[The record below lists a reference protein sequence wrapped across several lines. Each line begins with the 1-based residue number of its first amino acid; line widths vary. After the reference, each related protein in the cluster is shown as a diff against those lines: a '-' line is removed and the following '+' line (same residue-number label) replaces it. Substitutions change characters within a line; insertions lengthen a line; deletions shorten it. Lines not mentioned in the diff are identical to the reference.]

1 MAGALDGITVLDFG
15 HFIAGPQCAALLGD
29 FGASVIRIER
39 PEGGNDRE
47 VGPISDDP
55 AAPGGSLYIQV
66 NRNKRSLA
74 IDPFNPASR
83 PVLDRLL
90 AGADVV
96 IANFPPRTLAD
107 MGLAYDRIAA
117 INPRI
122 VLCTC
127 AAYGYQGGFAGKPG
141 FDGIGQ
147 AMSGAMHMTAED
159 GRPRRAFPMYVDHA
173 TAALSAFGIMAALRA
188 REATGRGQVV
198 EAALLGTALSM
209 TMSGI
214 AEEAAL
220 GLDRQGSGNRGQT
233 AGPVDVFRTTDGWI
247 LLQVVGASMFRRCAK
262 LVDRPDWLDDPRF
275 RDDLSRGE
283 HGIELSEGVGAW
295 CAARSTA
302 DCLDAFARAGLP
314 AAPVLSFRQAL
325 NDPDIAA
332 QGFWQWRDVR
342 GFDRPLPV
350 MTPPVRLSDTPGRV
364 DRMAPALGADTF
376 DILRALGLDDAD
388 LAALKQ
394 AEAI

>member
-15 HFIAGPQCAALLGD
+15 HFIAGPQCGALLGD
-29 FGASVIRIER
+29 FGADVIRIER

-47 VGPISDDP
+47 VGPISTDP
-55 AAPGGSLYIQV
+55 ATPGGTLYLQV

-74 IDPFNPASR
+74 LDPFNAAAR
-83 PVLDRLL
+83 PIIDRLV
-90 AGADVV
+90 ARADVV

-107 MGLAYDRIAA
+107 MGLDYARIAA
-117 INPRI
+117 LNPRI

-127 AAYGYQGGFAGKPG
+127 AAFGHDGAFRGKPG
-141 FDGIGQ
+141 FDGVGQ
-147 AMSGAMHMTAED
+147 AMSGAMYMTADD

-188 REATGRGQVV
+188 REATGRGQQV

-209 TMSGI
+209 TMGGL

-220 GLDRQGSGNRGQT
+220 SLDRRGTGNLGQT
-233 AGPVDVFRTTDGWI
+233 AGPADVYRTSDGWV
-247 LLQVVGASMFRRCAK
+247 LLQVIGASMFRRCAR
-262 LVDRPDWLDDPRF
+262 LVGRPEWIDDPRLQ
-275 RDDLSRGE
+275 DDLSRGE
-283 HGIELSEGVGAW
+283 HGAELSAGVGAW
-295 CAARSTA
+295 CAGQTTA
-302 DCLDAFARAGLP
+302 ACLDAFARAGLP

-332 QGFWQWRDVR
+332 QGYWQMQQVP
-342 GFDRPLPV
+342 GVAQAIPL
-350 MTPPVRLSDTPGRV
+350 MTPPVRLSDTPGRI
-364 DRMAPALGADTF
+364 DRPAPALGADT
-376 DILRALGLDDAD
+376 DAILRGLGLDDAD

>member
-15 HFIAGPQCAALLGD
+15 HFIAGPQCGALLAD
-29 FGASVIRIER
+29 FGADVIRIER

-47 VGPISDDP
+47 VGPISSDP
-55 AAPGGSLYIQV
+55 ATPGGTLYLQV

-74 IDPFNPASR
+74 LDPFNPAAR
-83 PVLDRLL
+83 PVIDRLL

-96 IANFPPRTLAD
+96 IANFPPKTLAD
-107 MGLAYDRIAA
+107 MGLDYARIAA

-127 AAYGYQGGFAGKPG
+127 AAFGHEGGFRGRPG

-147 AMSGAMHMTAED
+147 AMSGAMHMTGDD
-159 GRPRRAFPMYVDHA
+159 GRPRRAFAMYVDHA
-173 TAALSAFGIMAALRA
+173 TAALSAFGVMAALRA
-188 REATGRGQVV
+188 REATGHGQQV

-209 TMSGI
+209 TMSGL

-220 GLDRQGSGNRGQT
+220 APDRKGTGNLGQT
-233 AGPVDVFRTTDGWI
+233 AGPADIYRTTDGWV
-247 LLQVVGASMFRRCAK
+247 LLQVVGASMFRRCAR
-262 LVDRPDWLDDPRF
+262 LVGHPEWIEDPRF
-275 RDDLSRGE
+275 HDDLSRGE
-283 HGIELSEGVGAW
+283 HGAELSAGVGAW
-295 CAARSTA
+295 CAGLSTA

-325 NDPDIAA
+325 DDPDIAA
-332 QGFWQWRDVR
+332 QGYWQNHAVP
-342 GFDRPLPV
+342 GVERPVPI
-350 MTPPVRLSDTPGRV
+350 MTPPVRLSATPGRFA
-364 DRMAPALGADTF
+364 RLAPALGADTEA
-376 DILRALGLDDAD
+376 ILRGLGLDDAD

-394 AEAI
+394 ASAI